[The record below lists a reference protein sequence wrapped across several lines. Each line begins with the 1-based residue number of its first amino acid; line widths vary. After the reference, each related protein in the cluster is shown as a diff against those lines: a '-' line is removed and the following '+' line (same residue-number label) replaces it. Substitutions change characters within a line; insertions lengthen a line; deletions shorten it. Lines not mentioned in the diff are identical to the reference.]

1 MPAQLNP
8 LTISGAPP
16 ISLNR
21 PVVFVGR
28 HPECDVQ
35 LLLPEISRRHCCF
48 AFVDDRLVV
57 RDLGSRNGVRVNGRV
72 VEQAV
77 LAFDDEVA
85 VAHVIYRVVN
95 PDAVA
100 TSSSSK
106 SASQTK
112 AQTPPRKDL
121 PASTPPRAVPS
132 PPSAAPPAIFDS
144 DDDLVPL
151 D

>member
-16 ISLNR
+16 IALNR
-21 PVVFVGR
+21 PVVFIGR

-57 RDLGSRNGVRVNGRV
+57 RDLGSRNGVRVNGRT

-77 LAFDDEVA
+77 LAFGDEVA
-85 VAHVIYRVVN
+85 VAHVIYRVVD
-95 PDAVA
+95 PDAPGTGQAGGQTKVVSPPRGSPSPTPPKA
-100 TSSSSK
+100 
-106 SASQTK
+106 SAS
-112 AQTPPRKDL
+112 PP
-121 PASTPPRAVPS
+121 
-132 PPSAAPPAIFDS
+132 AAPPPAIFDS
-144 DDDLVPL
+144 DEALIPID
-151 D
+151 